1 MPDNNRSQ
9 PYPII
14 GGIYVFVNYIIA
26 IITALFVILMFIGT
40 IISKTTHW
48 HLKTIHIQFLITA
61 LISCVYHLLN
71 VTSVRCSIV
80 LPIELF
86 IAFPIVSQLTC
97 LILFSYLMFKEEL
110 ESKKAKIYVITFIFV
125 NWIPAIG
132 LAAVFKEKHFKE
144 ENFFCRFTG
153 GIAFFRSFWII
164 TLVFQ
169 VFFYILIY
177 CLHKKLRE
185 LMSTHTDE
193 TEVLSKVYKKICVQF
208 GYALFYTF
216 VMWFYVFV
224 KCDKISLGDAVYYL
238 PGVLYNLSIPVLCI
252 IFIWS
257 ANIRNSVSK
266 IPFLRFLARQQVSSD
281 ENHVTLM
288 G

>member
-1 MPDNNRSQ
+1 MEIKITFYPKIQNELKVPDNNRSQ

-48 HLKTIHIQFLITA
+48 HLKTIHIQFLITS

-71 VTSVRCSIV
+71 VTSVRCSTV
-80 LPIELF
+80 LPIEIF

-144 ENFFCRFTG
+144 ENFFCRFKG
-153 GIAFFRSFWII
+153 GIAFYRSFWII
-164 TLVFQ
+164 TGVFQ
-169 VFFYILIY
+169 VFFYFLIY
-177 CLHKKLRE
+177 CLRRKLKE

-193 TEVLSKVYKKICVQF
+193 MEVLSKVYKKMCAQF
-208 GYALFYTF
+208 GYRYF
-216 VMWFYVFV
+216 
-224 KCDKISLGDAVYYL
+224 I
-238 PGVLYNLSIPVLCI
+238 VL
-252 IFIWS
+252 
-257 ANIRNSVSK
+257 
-266 IPFLRFLARQQVSSD
+266 
-281 ENHVTLM
+281 
-288 G
+288 